1 MKVRGSVLD
10 VMGLTPMVRL
20 NRIARYIVDEAE
32 PSGQLT
38 KGSVIVEATTR
49 NTGIA
54 FALRMRN
61 IIGQYVVLFGLEL
74 TSLSSHA
81 CG

>member
-61 IIGQYVVLFGLEL
+61 IIGLYVVLFGLEL
-74 TSLSSHA
+74 TSLFSHA